1 MHERPGLLI
10 VLIFLTAMVLHV
22 AAHALFGF
30 SYRTPRFVTLA
41 VVTIGLR
48 WGSIAG
54 GYLGALSGL
63 LLALLSGEAP
73 FAGTTAL
80 ALAGWFA
87 GEIPSRFVLESHRAV
102 GLAIAASGLIELLLV
117 CLIRWVLPPGGLNAV
132 IWIMGWGVIVSPF
145 FYRFIVWLS
154 TPPPPQRLSAE
165 LE

>member
-10 VLIFLTAMVLHV
+10 VLIFLAAMVLHV

-30 SYRTPRFVTLA
+30 SDRTPRFVTLA
-41 VVTIGLR
+41 IVMIGLR

-54 GYLGALSGL
+54 GYLGALGGL
-63 LLALLSGEAP
+63 LLALISGEAP

-87 GEIPSRFVLESHRAV
+87 GEIPPRFVLESHRAV
-102 GLAIAASGLIELLLV
+102 GLAMAASGLVELALA
-117 CLIRWVLPPGGLNAV
+117 CLIRWVVPPGGLNAV
-132 IWIMGWGVIVSPF
+132 IWSVGWGVVAGPFVYWLIV
-145 FYRFIVWLS
+145 RLS
-154 TPPPPQRLSAE
+154 TPPPPPRLSVE